1 MDLNF
6 KTNFVGKDGFVWWVG
21 QIPDQESWQTQIDE
35 GKGSWGIRYKVRIM
49 GYHPYDTGILSDEDL
64 PWAQVLCPP
73 GNSGSAGRMETIKL
87 SQGDTV
93 VGFFLD
99 GHSAQIPII
108 LGVFCKTP
116 ESERASTDTPSPFG
130 NFTPYSK
137 TITKDPEFVMKS
149 VGSNSQG
156 TSNEEVT
163 VQESNSNITI
173 TQAQQQDKSTLTS
186 SAGVT
191 VNSCGGASPISGMQV
206 GVKNLMH
213 DVKTI
218 NARLQEGTEF
228 ARDAIKKRISSATQD
243 ITGKASNLVSGM
255 VNDTFNKLGPISN
268 AGMTGLYSSVNSKVT
283 AATGNPAI
291 GHLAGVASQVSMAAP
306 LQIVEN
312 LVGCLANNIVADL
325 GSNIEDILTSVVDNA
340 ANFVD
345 CVADQTVGAITN
357 SVIGKVGDGMDQA
370 LGGIDKI
377 LQFSNTI
384 PFNKD
389 QVGKPGKDF
398 VENLIRNSTSSIAGA
413 VGLKGCNEPVKK
425 EVGSCRY
432 VLGYGPVSGG
442 DADLSKIIKN
452 ANLAASLSTAARLT
466 GFPLDGIQDI
476 AGALDIF
483 NSDMKVPGFKS
494 AISDCYSGLPTFCEP
509 PKIKIFGGNGSG
521 GEAIPIFGRILGDSR
536 YRTGSII
543 DIKLTNPGNN
553 YTFPP
558 FVEIVDNCGQ
568 GYGATARTTLK
579 DGKIDQIYIVSEGEN
594 YPVSDQ
600 NEQVIESVNII
611 FPGGGYTDGDRV
623 TDNFGNEY
631 DVTVQQGLI
640 TKVKPLTQNKVDDVP
655 VLTAIGTGN
664 GAILSANL
672 SDRPEFQG
680 EVKQV
685 IDCVS

>member
-1 MDLNF
+1 MDNSSF
-6 KTNFVGKDGFVWWVG
+6 KTNFVGKDGFIWWIG

-49 GYHPYDTGILSDEDL
+49 GYHPYDNSLSDEDL

-73 GNSGSAGRMETIKL
+73 GTQGSGGHMESIKL
-87 SQGDTV
+87 HQGDTV
-93 VGFFLD
+93 IGFFLD
-99 GHSAQIPII
+99 GQSAQIPII
-108 LGVFCKTP
+108 LGVFANTP
-116 ESERASTDTPSPFG
+116 QKESEASDIPSIFG
-130 NFTPYSK
+130 NYKPNSK
-137 TITKDPEFVMKS
+137 TIKPDSDFVLKQQ
-149 VGSNSQG
+149 GSNSQG
-156 TSNEEVT
+156 AGNDKEK
-163 VQESNSNITI
+163 VQESNSNLTT

-186 SAGVT
+186 SAGTT
-191 VNSCGGASPISGMQV
+191 VNNCGGSSPIGGMQV

-218 NARLQEGTEF
+218 NARLGEGTEF

-243 ITGKASNLVSGM
+243 ITGKASNLASGM
-255 VNDTFNKLGPISN
+255 VNDTFNKLGPLAN
-268 AGMTGLYSSVNSKVT
+268 AGMGGLYSSVNAKIT

-306 LQIVEN
+306 LQIAEN
-312 LVGCLANNIVADL
+312 LVGCLANNIIADL
-325 GSNIEDILTSVVDNA
+325 GSNIEDILSSVVDNA
-340 ANFVD
+340 VNFVD

-370 LGGIDKI
+370 LGGLDKI
-377 LQFSNTI
+377 MQF
-384 PFNKD
+384 
-389 QVGKPGKDF
+389 VGGGGGIGGKGF

-452 ANLAASLSTAARLT
+452 ANLAASLSNAARLT
-466 GFPLDGIQDI
+466 GFPLEGIQDI

-494 AISDCYSGLPTFCEP
+494 AISDCYSGLPTVCEP

-521 GEAIPIFGRILGDSR
+521 GEAIPIFGRILGDTR

-611 FPGGGYTDGDRV
+611 FPGGGYSDGDTV

-640 TKVKPLTQNKVDDVP
+640 TKVTPITQIKVDDVP
-655 VLTAIGTGN
+655 ILSATGSGS

-672 SDRPEFQG
+672 NDRPEFQG

>member
-1 MDLNF
+1 MDNSSF
-6 KTNFVGKDGFVWWVG
+6 KTNFVGKDGFIWWIG

-49 GYHPYDTGILSDEDL
+49 GYHPYDNSLSDEDL

-73 GNSGSAGRMETIKL
+73 GTQGSGGHMESIKL
-87 SQGDTV
+87 HQGDTV
-93 VGFFLD
+93 IGFFLD
-99 GHSAQIPII
+99 GQSAQIPII
-108 LGVFCKTP
+108 LGVFANTP
-116 ESERASTDTPSPFG
+116 KKESESSDTPSIFG
-130 NFTPYSK
+130 NYKPNSK
-137 TITKDPEFVMKS
+137 TIKSDSDFVLKQQ
-149 VGSNSQG
+149 GSNSQG
-156 TSNEEVT
+156 AGNDQYD
-163 VQESNSNITI
+163 VQGGNSNLTQ
-173 TQAQQQDKSTLTS
+173 TQANQQGKSALTS

-206 GVKNLMH
+206 GVKNLIH

-370 LGGIDKI
+370 LGGLDKI
-377 LQFSNTI
+377 LQFAGGGNGI
-384 PFNKD
+384 
-389 QVGKPGKDF
+389 GGKDF

-543 DIKLTNPGNN
+543 DIRLTNPGNN

-594 YPVSDQ
+594 YPVTDQ
-600 NEQVIESVNII
+600 NEQVVDTVNII
-611 FPGGGYTDGDRV
+611 FPGSGFTDGDQV
-623 TDNFGNEY
+623 VDNFGNQY
-631 DVTVQQGLI
+631 DVRVQQGLI
-640 TKVKPLTQNKVDDVP
+640 TKVTPITQNKVDDIP
-655 VLTAIGTGN
+655 ILSTIGSGS

-672 SDRPEFQG
+672 NDRPEFQG

>member
-1 MDLNF
+1 MDNSSF
-6 KTNFVGKDGFVWWVG
+6 KTNFVGKDGFIWWIG
-21 QIPDQESWQTQIDE
+21 QIPNQESWQTQIDE
-35 GKGSWGIRYKVRIM
+35 GEGSWGIRYKVRIM
-49 GYHPYDTGILSDEDL
+49 GYHPYDNSLSDEDL

-73 GNSGSAGRMETIKL
+73 GTQGSGGHMESIRL
-87 SQGDTV
+87 HQGDTV

-108 LGVFCKTP
+108 LGVFANTIQKET
-116 ESERASTDTPSPFG
+116 EASDTPSIFG
-130 NFTPYSK
+130 NYKPDSK
-137 TITKDPEFVMKS
+137 TISSDSDFVLKQK
-149 VGSNSQG
+149 GSNSQG
-156 TSNEEVT
+156 VGNET
-163 VQESNSNITI
+163 DKVQATPVNVDTK
-173 TQAQQQDKSTLTS
+173 TAQNTGNAQLTS

-191 VNSCGGASPISGMQV
+191 VNTCGGASPIGGMQV

-218 NARLQEGTEF
+218 NARLGEGTEF
-228 ARDAIKKRISSATQD
+228 ARDAIKKKISSTTQD
-243 ITGKASNLVSGM
+243 ITGKASNLASGM
-255 VNDTFNKLGPISN
+255 VNDTFSKLGPLAN
-268 AGMTGLYSSVNSKVT
+268 AGMGGLYSSVNSKIT
-283 AATGNPAI
+283 AATGNPGI
-291 GHLAGVASQVSMAAP
+291 GHLAGVASQISMAAP
-306 LQIVEN
+306 LQVAEN

-325 GSNIEDILTSVVDNA
+325 GSNIEDILSSVVDNA
-340 ANFVD
+340 VNFVD

-370 LGGIDKI
+370 LGGLDKVMS
-377 LQFSNTI
+377 F
-384 PFNKD
+384 
-389 QVGKPGKDF
+389 VGGGAGIGGKGF
-398 VENLIRNSTSSIAGA
+398 VENLVRNSTSSIAGA

-425 EVGSCRY
+425 SVGSCRY

-452 ANLAASLSTAARLT
+452 ANLAASLSTAAKLT
-466 GFPLDGIQDI
+466 GFPLEGIQDI

-483 NSDMKVPGFKS
+483 NSDMKTPGFKS
-494 AISDCYSGLPTFCEP
+494 AISDCYSGLPTVCEP
-509 PKIKIFGGNGSG
+509 PKIKIFGANGSG

-594 YPVSDQ
+594 YPVADQ
-600 NEQVIESVNII
+600 NEQIIESVNII
-611 FPGGGYTDGDRV
+611 FPGSGYTDGDQV
-623 TDNFGNEY
+623 VDNVGNQYE
-631 DVTVQQGLI
+631 VTVQQGLI
-640 TKVKPLTQNKVDDVP
+640 TKVKPLTQIKVEDVP
-655 VLTAIGTGN
+655 TISAVGSGS

-672 SDRPEFQG
+672 NDRPEFQG

>member
-21 QIPDQESWQTQIDE
+21 QIPDQESWQTQVDE

-49 GYHPYDTGILSDEDL
+49 GYHPYDSGILSDEDL

-87 SQGDTV
+87 AQGDTV

-156 TSNEEVT
+156 TGNDKEN

-173 TQAQQQDKSTLTS
+173 TQAQQQEKSTLTS

-191 VNSCGGASPISGMQV
+191 VNSCGGSSPISGMQV

-243 ITGKASNLVSGM
+243 ITGKASNMVSGM

-306 LQIVEN
+306 LQIAEN

-370 LGGIDKI
+370 LGGLDKI

-521 GEAIPIFGRILGDSR
+521 GEAIPIFGKILGDSR

-672 SDRPEFQG
+672 NDRPEFQG